1 MPILNIIIERRI
13 GTYECRD
20 LSHPINVV
28 TSALLW
34 TSYIHY
40 THLVKFSLYI
50 HVSAVCN
57 NEIYQKILA
66 SRSRW
71 KSITF
76 CEKFK
81 SVTNAIA
88 IFLLSRTHINIRTL
102 VMNHHTFEF
111 NHEIMQESLRISR
124 MLAELRFPRPRSTLN
139 LRFSFIILMKPAI
152 TFIHVS

>member
-1 MPILNIIIERRI
+1 MSGMPILNIIIERRI

-28 TSALLW
+28 TSVLLW

-50 HVSAVCN
+50 HVPAVCN

-66 SRSRW
+66 SRGRW
-71 KSITF
+71 KSI
-76 CEKFK
+76 KFSEELK

-88 IFLLSRTHINIRTL
+88 IFLLSRTP
-102 VMNHHTFEF
+102 VMNHRTFEF

-124 MLAELRFPRPRSTLN
+124 MLAELRFPRPRSTLE
-139 LRFSFIILMKPAI
+139 LRFPFIIWMKPAT
-152 TFIHVS
+152 TFIYVS